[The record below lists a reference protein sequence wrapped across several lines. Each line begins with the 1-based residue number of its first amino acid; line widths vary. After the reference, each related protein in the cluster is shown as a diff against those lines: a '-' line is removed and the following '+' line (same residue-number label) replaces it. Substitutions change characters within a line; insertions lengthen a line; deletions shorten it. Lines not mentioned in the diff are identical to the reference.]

1 VALGAGVSQAENS
14 DPPAPSQGGLCVGCS
29 RPMEIRSAGRPSHS
43 GGTIAYYLILRM
55 ILSEKSAT
63 FGIML

>member
-1 VALGAGVSQAENS
+1 VALEEGVLQAENS
-14 DPPAPSQGGLCVGCS
+14 DPPAPSQAAYASDVTS
-29 RPMEIRSAGRPSHS
+29 QEIRSAGRPSHS
-43 GGTIAYYLILRM
+43 GGMIAYSLILRM